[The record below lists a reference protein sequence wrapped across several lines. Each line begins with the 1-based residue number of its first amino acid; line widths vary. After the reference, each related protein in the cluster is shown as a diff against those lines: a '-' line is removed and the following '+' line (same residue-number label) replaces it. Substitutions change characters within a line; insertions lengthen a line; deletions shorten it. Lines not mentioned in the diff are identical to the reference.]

1 MLAHL
6 AAADEL
12 KSPMPIASATRQI
25 IAQAAGAGVGVEEDF
40 ATLLLEVARGAGV
53 ELKSE
58 DVAAKRKEMLAR
70 HRARCLE
77 MWQGFC
83 APSD

>member
-1 MLAHL
+1 
-6 AAADEL
+6 
-12 KSPMPIASATRQI
+12 MPIASATRQI

-58 DVAAKRKEMLAR
+58 DVAVDDGLSPAV
-70 HRARCLE
+70 H
-77 MWQGFC
+77 
-83 APSD
+83 S